1 MHVLVPL
8 MVLLPLLG
16 AAFAL
21 AAGRARRLQIA
32 TSITTLSVTT
42 AVAALIMYFVDR
54 DGPVVIEVGAWP
66 APQGIVLSVDRLG
79 AIMLVVSYLMLL
91 GVLIYSVGQG
101 IADGNRETP
110 VTIFHPTYMILAAG
124 LSVAFVTGDLFNLYV
139 GFEMLLA
146 ASYVLLTLGGTGSRI
161 RAGVTYVVISLVS
174 SIFFSVLGTV

>member
-91 GVLIYSVGQG
+91 GVLIIYLIMVAQFQSLLSPFIVILTVPLSFAGG
-101 IADGNRETP
+101 FLGL
-110 VTIFHPTYMILAAG
+110 LAAG
-124 LSVAFVTGDLFNLYV
+124 FHMSIVSMV
-139 GFEMLLA
+139 GMIML
-146 ASYVLLTLGGTGSRI
+146 VEIG
-161 RAGVTYVVISLVS
+161 RAHV
-174 SIFFSVLGTV
+174 